1 MLLPSAGGTFHYRTQ
16 YHPLAPTNHHHLLAI
31 ETNFWLQE
39 AGDTVFVSHLLVW
52 APLSGSTMI
61 AFQLNW
67 ASHLSIARLWT
78 VCPSPLETSNI
89 PEHLHFIAFYAN
101 IWRDNKN
108 IFLKWIW
115 WRMLPSLKIVERS
128 QARVRG
134 ILYSGIKYHLRIEM
148 QRLREIWL
156 SMIFSSICLNTKSS
170 QHCWRTL
177 KSGRIWSRS
186 WNLPYKAE
194 TGMNLCQAM
203 AEQIMLLCDIEM
215 VFSDIMMVWKWRVW
229 IKFPLSPDQVS
240 SSAAAMARV
249 WLLLW
254 TR

>member
-1 MLLPSAGGTFHYRTQ
+1 
-16 YHPLAPTNHHHLLAI
+16 
-31 ETNFWLQE
+31 
-39 AGDTVFVSHLLVW
+39 
-52 APLSGSTMI
+52 MI
-61 AFQLNW
+61 TKLNQ
-67 ASHLSIARLWT
+67 I
-78 VCPSPLETSNI
+78 V
-89 PEHLHFIAFYAN
+89 AFYAN

-134 ILYSGIKYHLRIEM
+134 ILFSGIKYHLRIEM

-156 SMIFSSICLNTKSS
+156 TMIFSSICLNTKSS

-194 TGMNLCQAM
+194 TGMNLCQARPGPSRSCYCVILKWYF
-203 AEQIMLLCDIEM
+203 QI
-215 VFSDIMMVWKWRVW
+215 
-229 IKFPLSPDQVS
+229 
-240 SSAAAMARV
+240 
-249 WLLLW
+249 LW
-254 TR
+254 WYENDGSE